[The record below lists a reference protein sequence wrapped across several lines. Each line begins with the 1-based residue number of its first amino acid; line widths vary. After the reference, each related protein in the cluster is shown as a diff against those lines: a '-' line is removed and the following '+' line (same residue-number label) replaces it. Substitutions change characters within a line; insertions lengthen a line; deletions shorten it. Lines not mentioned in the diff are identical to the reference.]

1 MKDVESFIAA
11 IGAIEAAIEIVD
23 EQATSILDCYTIGT
37 GRDPST
43 MDDDGRA
50 EYERLLSIE
59 KRARCGLTI
68 LSRMV
73 FHDAPAQRPSFP
85 SDPEGR
91 N

>member
-1 MKDVESFIAA
+1 MKDVEAFIAA

-23 EQATSILDCYTIGT
+23 EQAASILDCCTIGT

-43 MDDDGRA
+43 MDDDARA

-73 FHDAPAQRPSFP
+73 FHDAPAQRPSFI
-85 SDPEGR
+85 SV
-91 N
+91 

>member
-1 MKDVESFIAA
+1 MKHEKTLVATID
-11 IGAIEAAIEIVD
+11 AIEAAIAVVE
-23 EQATSILDCYTIGT
+23 EQAQSILDCCTIGT

-59 KRARCGLTI
+59 KRARCGLAI